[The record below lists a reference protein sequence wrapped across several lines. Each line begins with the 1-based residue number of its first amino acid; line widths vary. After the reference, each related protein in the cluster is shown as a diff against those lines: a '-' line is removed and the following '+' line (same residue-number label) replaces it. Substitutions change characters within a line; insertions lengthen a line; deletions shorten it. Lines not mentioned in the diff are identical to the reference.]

1 MEVYVADLISVL
13 NALDQGEL
21 GPFGDLAATADVSR
35 IGIYG
40 HSTGG
45 GAAVEVCLIDERCDA
60 VLGLDPWVEPIPDRD
75 DCGFGHPARPLH
87 EIGRMAGHRERCRA
101 PGNRRAQCRTSPIGS
116 GVEGANHN
124 DFTIAPLLSPVTE
137 QIGLTGSIPAG
148 RVIPIVDRYL
158 LGFFD
163 VYLLETGSAALDT
176 ASFDEV
182 TVEVIRPD

>member
-1 MEVYVADLISVL
+1 LEVYVADLITVL
-13 NALDQGEL
+13 NALDQGEV
-21 GPFGDLAATADVSR
+21 GPFEELAATADVSR

-60 VLGLDPWVEPIPDRD
+60 VLGLDPWVEPIPDRTIATSATR
-75 DCGFGHPARPLH
+75 PALFMRSDEWQDTENDAVLRG
-87 EIGRMAGHRERCRA
+87 IAERSE
-101 PGNRRAQCRTSPIGS
+101 NITYWV
-116 GVEGANHN
+116 GVDGANHN

-148 RVIPIVDRYL
+148 RIIPIVDRYV

-182 TVEVIRPD
+182 SVEVIRPS